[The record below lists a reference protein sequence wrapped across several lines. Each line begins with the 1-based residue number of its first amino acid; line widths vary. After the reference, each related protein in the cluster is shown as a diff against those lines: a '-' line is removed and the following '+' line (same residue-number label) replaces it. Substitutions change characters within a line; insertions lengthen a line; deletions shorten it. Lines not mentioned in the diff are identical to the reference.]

1 MRKKVNDQ
9 TKKKPQKR
17 TRSLGI
23 KVEEQFYWELK
34 KISARERC
42 QMVQLIE
49 MAVELFKKLKEHNI
63 DKVEIEALIEIFERE
78 RERESEVENKDKKNS

>member
-1 MRKKVNDQ
+1 MTKKTNDQ
-9 TKKKPQKR
+9 TKKKRQKR

-23 KVEEQFYWELK
+23 KVEEHFYWELK
-34 KISARERC
+34 EIAAREKC

-63 DKVEIEALIEIFERE
+63 DEVKIEALIKIFERE
-78 RERESEVENKDKKNS
+78 RTKELAKKKRI

>member
-1 MRKKVNDQ
+1 MKRKINGQ
-9 TKKKPQKR
+9 TGRKR
-17 TRSLGI
+17 PKRVHSLGI
-23 KVEEQFYWELK
+23 KVEEHFYWELK

-78 RERESEVENKDKKNS
+78 RNKELAKKKRI